1 MLLTQ
6 ETWNKVKEF
15 SIFELVNFFQ
25 NSALHIEIYLQN
37 FHLKSDLIL
46 FSLYGF
52 LHIEKWILETLEIN
66 GGTRR
71 HQSNFQYGS
80 RNGWKSSTKLKWK
93 KFNYF
98 SEMSFSYEFLIW
110 ALERK
115 TSRALW
121 KDVSG
126 TESKYFNK
134 ANLIFFTNTLTD
146 INNKVRSFFPLIF
159 YLPSNN
165 TTFYGRRESKFLGI
179 FWYK

>member
-1 MLLTQ
+1 
-6 ETWNKVKEF
+6 
-15 SIFELVNFFQ
+15 
-25 NSALHIEIYLQN
+25 
-37 FHLKSDLIL
+37 
-46 FSLYGF
+46 
-52 LHIEKWILETLEIN
+52 
-66 GGTRR
+66 
-71 HQSNFQYGS
+71 
-80 RNGWKSSTKLKWK
+80 
-93 KFNYF
+93 
-98 SEMSFSYEFLIW
+98 MSFSNEFLTW
-110 ALERK
+110 VLERK
-115 TSRALW
+115 TSLALW